1 MTTFLT
7 ETPPT
12 DQVGGDLTALV
23 ARLERAVAA
32 METVTGAASQA
43 TPAIAMAADA
53 ADEFVQRAAD
63 RGVDVDRR
71 LHEAVHLLERLTD
84 PQTTRAL
91 ESLLDRL
98 PQLEQL
104 LALADQ
110 APGFVAMGVD
120 AMDDIVSDLRG
131 RGVDVERGVLNGAS
145 AALRFGAHI
154 GPEQVDAIE
163 GVLTSGMLDPN
174 VVRMISRM
182 GASLN
187 TAASARPEPV
197 GLVGALG
204 ALRNPDVKQ
213 ALGLLL
219 TFAAEFGRQLDAGTQ
234 GRVRS

>member
-1 MTTFLT
+1 MSTFLT
-7 ETPPT
+7 DPPPAEPA
-12 DQVGGDLTALV
+12 GGDLAALV
-23 ARLERAVAA
+23 TRLERAVAA
-32 METVTGAASQA
+32 MESVTGPASQA

-53 ADEFVQRAAD
+53 ADEFVRRAAD

-71 LHEAVHLLERLTD
+71 LHQAVHLLERLTD
-84 PQTTRAL
+84 PHTTRAL
-91 ESLLDRL
+91 ELLLDRL

-120 AMDDIVSDLRG
+120 TMDELVR
-131 RGVDVERGVLNGAS
+131 EGA
-145 AALRFGAHI
+145 F
-154 GPEQVDAIE
+154 
-163 GVLTSGMLDPN
+163 TSGMLDPN
-174 VVRMISRM
+174 VVQMIGRM

-187 TAASARPEPV
+187 TAANARPEPV

-219 TFAAEFGRQLDAGTQ
+219 TFAAEFGRQLDVGTQ

>member
-1 MTTFLT
+1 MQVFMTD
-7 ETPPT
+7 PPPAAAA
-12 DQVGGDLTALV
+12 GGDLEALV
-23 ARLERAVAA
+23 VRLERAIASL
-32 METVTGAASQA
+32 EPVTGVAVQV

-53 ADEFVQRAAD
+53 GDEFVKRAAD
-63 RGVDVDRR
+63 RGIDIDHR
-71 LHEAVHLLERLTD
+71 LHDAMRLLERLTD
-84 PQTTRAL
+84 PRTTRAL
-91 ESLLDRL
+91 ESLLNRL

-104 LALADQ
+104 LSLADQ

-120 AMDDIVSDLRG
+120 AMDELVHDLRE

-154 GPEQVDAIE
+154 GPDQVDAIE

-174 VVRMISRM
+174 VVQMIGRL

-187 TAASARPEPV
+187 TAANARPQPV

-219 TFAAEFGRQLDAGTQ
+219 TFAAEFGRQLNSVPQ
-234 GRVRS
+234 GRARS